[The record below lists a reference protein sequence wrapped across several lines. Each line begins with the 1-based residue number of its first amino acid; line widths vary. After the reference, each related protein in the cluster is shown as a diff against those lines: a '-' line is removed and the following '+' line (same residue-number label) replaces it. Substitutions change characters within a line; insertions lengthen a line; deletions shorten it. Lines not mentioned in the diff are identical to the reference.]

1 MSECGGHMHIHI
13 YIHTNMYIYTY
24 TPLQCSFSFWGG
36 AHQRHMEVPGPG
48 TESKLQL
55 QLTSQL
61 PQHWILNPMHH
72 SRNSSALQLLIW
84 DIDESIGQRASK
96 EKWKNNPKLI
106 TNALFYDEGTCF
118 GIIFERRILNL
129 GVSFS
134 FEVIFSLI
142 GLFFSHQKSQFIPK
156 GSCLR

>member
-1 MSECGGHMHIHI
+1 MWWTYAYSHIYTHKYVYIHIHTTSMFFFLLGGGTLEAYGSSWARNWI
-13 YIHTNMYIYTY
+13 QAAAATNITAATTLDPY
-24 TPLQCSFSFWGG
+24 
-36 AHQRHMEVPGPG
+36 
-48 TESKLQL
+48 
-55 QLTSQL
+55 
-61 PQHWILNPMHH
+61 PMHY

-142 GLFFSHQKSQFIPK
+142 GLFFSHQKS
-156 GSCLR
+156 